1 MDLAKSSVFSKVVA
15 LRDRL
20 AISPRLFEPH
30 SRPRVSGAYDLDE
43 VPSVPV
49 HAAEPVVRDRSQ
61 PDETSHG
68 HRRPRLRI
76 ALFLERSPD
85 VGGGFQ
91 QALSTAVALAR
102 SASTEHEIIVF
113 TQYERTRDVLSTYA
127 IEAIQFRHSGFR
139 LLDRWSATVLGG
151 AILRRLRRL
160 GFPRLG
166 RHLDALLDD
175 HTIDLAILTE
185 CTEIGLRIGDH
196 PFIVTVWDVFHR
208 DWPEFPDVYKDR
220 LFERWE
226 RTRRAMVT
234 RAIAVIANSP
244 SGARRISSLYGV
256 DPHRIVQLPLL
267 PSLGVRRHAAGY
279 RRTTA
284 EQVRRKYGLPPRY
297 VFYPAHFGA
306 LKNHLYLLE
315 GLVALEQRHGISLD
329 AVFCGSDAGNLVV
342 VQRQARALG
351 LSARVWFLGE
361 VPDEDVPALYEG
373 SLALV
378 MPAYSGPTNLPPLEA
393 VMLGCPVIYS
403 DRPEFREQMRD
414 AALYC
419 DLADVSNLA
428 DHLAALIGNS
438 TVVEDL
444 RTAGRQLSAEI
455 AAIDYGQ
462 ALKPVLDD
470 YAYLRRRWAWPENRN
485 DKS

>member
-1 MDLAKSSVFSKVVA
+1 MDLPKASIFTKAVA

-20 AISPRLFEPH
+20 ARAPRLFERHP
-30 SRPRVSGAYDLDE
+30 RLRVSGRTDLNEARSMAVD
-43 VPSVPV
+43 P
-49 HAAEPVVRDRSQ
+49 AEPIVRDKSQRDEAPRRGRS
-61 PDETSHG
+61 
-68 HRRPRLRI
+68 PRLRI
-76 ALFLERSPD
+76 GLFLERSPD

-91 QALSTAVALAR
+91 QALSTVVALAR
-102 SASTEHEIIVF
+102 PAATEHDIVVF
-113 TQYERTRDVLSTYA
+113 TQYGRTREVLATHG
-127 IEAIQFRHSGFR
+127 IKAIQFRHSGLR
-139 LLDRWSATVLGG
+139 LLDKWSATFLGG

-175 HTIDLAILTE
+175 HAIDIAILSE

-244 SGARRISSLYGV
+244 SGARRLSSLYGV
-256 DPHRIVQLPLL
+256 DPHRIVELPLL
-267 PSLGVRRHAAGY
+267 PSLGVRRHAAG
-279 RRTTA
+279 RGRTTT
-284 EQVRRKYGLPPRY
+284 EEVRRKYGLPARY

-315 GLVALEQRHGISLD
+315 GLVALEQRHGIALD
-329 AVFCGSDAGNLVV
+329 AVFCGSDAGNLVM

-351 LSARVWFLGE
+351 LSARVWFLGT

-373 SLALV
+373 ALALV

-393 VMLGCPVIYS
+393 VTLGCPVVYS
-403 DRPEFREQMRD
+403 DQPEFREQMRD
-414 AALYC
+414 AAVYC
-419 DLADVSNLA
+419 DLADVSTLA
-428 DHLAALIGNS
+428 NHLAALICDSRLVG
-438 TVVEDL
+438 EQ
-444 RTAGRQLSAEI
+444 RAAGRQLSAEI

-462 ALKPVLDD
+462 RLKPVLDD
-470 YAYLRRRWAWPENRN
+470 YAYLRRRWAWPQDLI
-485 DKS
+485 DKR